1 MKTTTILLFLL
12 LISLN
17 TFGQTE
23 TGEITIRAYALMRE
37 NKVSE
42 SLEEI
47 GKAIVMEPN
56 KAGPYI
62 VRANIHKFAK
72 DYANVRKDA
81 ERAIQLEPDSEST
94 LIAVSRVLETG
105 FREDCERKSSFASS
119 FISKFPSNA
128 AAYAERS
135 AVKVCLEDIVGA
147 FNDISQAVDL
157 DTETAVY
164 KNNRANLISKLGD
177 SEKAIE
183 LYKMLIDD
191 LRKKVIKEK
200 GSFYDGR
207 ATSELTMAF
216 LSRARVHERMGNTD
230 LLIADLTSA
239 VELKFSEIALRQ
251 RGAAYTKAGRFADAI
266 VDLTKLI
273 AFRQKETKE
282 SGAENN
288 QGNIIIASLIGERSG
303 LYVRIGRYPEALS
316 DLQECLIH
324 DPLRR
329 DRIEKRIAEVKIKQ
343 ADALKR

>member
-1 MKTTTILLFLL
+1 MKTKSLLLLLL
-12 LISLN
+12 LISQN
-17 TFGQTE
+17 AFGQT
-23 TGEITIRAYALMRE
+23 TVADISVNAYKLMRE
-37 NKVSE
+37 NKVGE
-42 SLEEI
+42 ALEEI
-47 GKAIVMEPN
+47 GKAIGMEPN

-119 FISKFPSNA
+119 FISKIPSNA

-135 AVKVCLEDIVGA
+135 AVKACLEDIVGA

-157 DTETAVY
+157 DPDVAVY

-177 SEKAIE
+177 SEKAID

-191 LRKKVIKEK
+191 LRKKIIKEK

-207 ATSELTMAF
+207 AASELTMAF
-216 LSRARVHERMGNTD
+216 LSRARVHERIGNID
-230 LLIADLTSA
+230 LSIADLTSA
-239 VELKFSEIALRQ
+239 VELKFSEIALTQ
-251 RGAAYTKAGRFADAI
+251 RAAAYTKAGRFGDAI
-266 VDLTKLI
+266 ADLTKLI
-273 AFRQKETKE
+273 AFRQKEAKE
-282 SGAENN
+282 SGAEDNN
-288 QGNIIIASLIGERSG
+288 ANIIIASLKGERSG
-303 LYVRIGRYPEALS
+303 LYVRSGKYSEALS
-316 DLQECLIH
+316 DLQECLLL
-324 DPLRR
+324 DPLRK